1 MIAPTGL
8 SAALRLSPE
17 AAIEATAVD
26 KSIDDPHDNVYH
38 PSVEFWKNFSKPPDE
53 STFEDWIAAERDA
66 RTRYFENLKVSPS
79 PPLYPSIGGL
89 MPLIGNGPPGPPLSE
104 FVTINKGDD

>member
-1 MIAPTGL
+1 M
-8 SAALRLSPE
+8 
-17 AAIEATAVD
+17 D

-66 RTRYFENLKVSPS
+66 RTRYFENLKAAPPPPPPPISPI
-79 PPLYPSIGGL
+79 LLQMKEDRERAFASIL
-89 MPLIGNGPPGPPLSE
+89 NQDPAWW
-104 FVTINKGDD
+104 T